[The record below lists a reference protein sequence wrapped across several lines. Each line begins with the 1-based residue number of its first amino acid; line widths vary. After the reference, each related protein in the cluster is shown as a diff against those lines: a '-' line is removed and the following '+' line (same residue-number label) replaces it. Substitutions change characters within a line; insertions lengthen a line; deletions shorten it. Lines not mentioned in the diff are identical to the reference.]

1 MVGFNAD
8 FVPYNVFNLVSDNVK
23 LAEIKND
30 DGLARKYGVDHLF
43 ATN

>member
-8 FVPYNVFNLVSDNVK
+8 FIPNNIYNLLSDNVK

-30 DGLARKYGVDHLF
+30 PEQA
-43 ATN
+43 